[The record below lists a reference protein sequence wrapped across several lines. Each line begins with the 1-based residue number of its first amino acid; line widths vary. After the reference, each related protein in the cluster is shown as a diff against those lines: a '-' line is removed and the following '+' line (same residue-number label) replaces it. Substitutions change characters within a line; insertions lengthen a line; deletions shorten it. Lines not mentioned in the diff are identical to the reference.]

1 MKYNF
6 LIGHDLFMEE
16 DHGHS
21 ERKEIKSSSH
31 GMFYAPTF
39 YLSLLFHIIGLGNL
53 PLHHN
58 LMERNIKF
66 IDM

>member
-1 MKYNF
+1 
-6 LIGHDLFMEE
+6 MEE

-39 YLSLLFHIIGLGNL
+39 YLSLLFHKIGLGNL

-58 LMERNIKF
+58 LMEHNIKF